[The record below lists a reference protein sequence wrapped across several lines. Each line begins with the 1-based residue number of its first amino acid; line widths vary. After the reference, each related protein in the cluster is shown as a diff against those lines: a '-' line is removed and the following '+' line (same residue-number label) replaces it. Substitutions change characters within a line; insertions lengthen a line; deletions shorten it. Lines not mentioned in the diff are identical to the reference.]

1 MLGSRRNYLRRS
13 WLLMIFLSVDAR
25 KCVTTGPEARRIM
38 MSEQRLRTPTN
49 LIWAPRPGWATVR
62 LVGTCADR
70 TLRRGQVVLHTP
82 SDDYDIPGQ
91 DDGLV
96 PGTLV
101 IILHEAARLVEDDL
115 HLVPEHSIVAI
126 GEALP

>member
-1 MLGSRRNYLRRS
+1 
-13 WLLMIFLSVDAR
+13 
-25 KCVTTGPEARRIM
+25 M
-38 MSEQRLRTPTN
+38 MSEKRLRTPTN
-49 LIWAPRPGWATVR
+49 LIWAPRRGWATVR

-70 TLRRGQVVLHTP
+70 TLRRGQVVVHTP
-82 SDDYDIPGQ
+82 SDEYDIPGQ
-91 DDGLV
+91 DEGIA

-101 IILHEAARLVEDDL
+101 IILHEAARLIEDDL